1 MSAKPF
7 LVEYD
12 VVEGG
17 QPVLGGHIMKK
28 LHGKYGSE
36 RQIQRWST
44 VENTKNDFPP
54 VSHYR
59 VKKFYKVLQGRW
71 IHHLT
76 FEESYKVLAHSTNP
90 IGCYAGPFSCHHLL
104 KWDDIHSIQCFC
116 LGSNQQRDKSG
127 KGTGRNG
134 IQILDIEATVHLE
147 QKNTWQPK

>member
-71 IHHLT
+71 IYHLT

-90 IGCYAGPFSCHHLL
+90 SAAMLAHSAATTFWNGMTFTASSASVSDPISREIRVEKELDVMEFKYRTL
-104 KWDDIHSIQCFC
+104 K
-116 LGSNQQRDKSG
+116 QQFICNK
-127 KGTGRNG
+127 K
-134 IQILDIEATVHLE
+134 
-147 QKNTWQPK
+147 TWQPK